1 MKTEYYI
8 GNVRIKPNLIL
19 APMAGVTDSAFRKLI
34 KRCGGVGLIVTE
46 FISVEGLTRNN
57 LKTHKLMYFEQEE
70 KPISIQFFGHNSDR
84 MAAAAEVAEAAGADI
99 VDINCGCPAKKV
111 VNGGGGSSLL
121 KDLPKM
127 EKILRETRK
136 AIKIPLTLKYR
147 IGWDEN
153 SINAI
158 EVGKMA
164 ENCGIEQL
172 AIHGRTR
179 MQGYS
184 GFADWNTIAQVK
196 QAVKIP
202 VVGSGDVT
210 TAEQALQRLRE
221 TDVDGV
227 MIGRGAMANPWI
239 FRQADELMRKI
250 TPHQPTLEEKR
261 IFLIDYLDVMLKEM
275 STEKAALGKVK
286 QLCGH
291 FTRGLPGGAIFRNQI
306 FHSNTVAELIDRI
319 NEYFTMIEPQESEL
333 SYAF

>member
-1 MKTEYYI
+1 MKTEYYVR
-8 GNVRIKPNLIL
+8 NVKIKPNLIL

-57 LKTHKLMYFEQEE
+57 LKTHKLMHFEAEE
-70 KPISIQFFGHNSDR
+70 QPISIQFFGHNEDR
-84 MAAAAEVAEAAGADI
+84 MAAAAEVAEMSGADI

-121 KDLPKM
+121 RDLPKM
-127 EKILRETRK
+127 EKILKATRK

-158 EVGKMA
+158 EVGKLA
-164 ENCGIEQL
+164 EDCGIEQL

-184 GFADWNTIAQVK
+184 GFADWNVIAEVK

-202 VVGSGDVT
+202 VVGSGDVCT
-210 TAEQALQRLRE
+210 VEQALKRLRE

-239 FRQADELMRKI
+239 FRQIDEAMQGLSSY
-250 TPHQPTLEEKR
+250 QPTIEDKRVFLNDYLQVMLEE
-261 IFLIDYLDVMLKEM
+261 MP
-275 STEKAALGKVK
+275 TEKSALGKVK

-291 FTRGLPGGAIFRNQI
+291 FTRGLPGGATFRNQI
-306 FHSNTVAELIDRI
+306 FHSLTVDELTARI
-319 NEYFTMIEPQESEL
+319 NEYFSAVEPEL
-333 SYAF
+333 TYAF